1 MERDLRH
8 TALYHEIEEHF
19 RRAYSPAFGRIS
31 GAADLAPSPDG
42 QRVAFTGS
50 KWERLEGR
58 PTTRICI
65 ADRATGAVEEV
76 TAGPNG
82 DRYPQWSPDGRRLAF
97 LSDRVEKGRHQL
109 YLLESDRIG
118 EAVATPAVE
127 GTVEYIE
134 WAPDGRAILLGIAGS
149 GADLAGAQG
158 SGTTAVKKEEIP
170 AWMPEI
176 DTGVAEN
183 QWRRIWRYDVMT
195 RTSQII
201 SREGLNIW
209 EAVWAGPDRL
219 VAITSHDP
227 GEGAWYTAPL
237 TLIDVASGQ
246 EEILYESKQQLG
258 LPAASPSGRRL
269 AVVQAVCSDR
279 GVVAGDLLV
288 FDTKGAM
295 PGTPIVVDTS
305 GTDVTHLAWR
315 DENRLFFVGLRGLQ
329 SVYGEY
335 DAMTNQVREL
345 WVTDETSGLRYP
357 AAVPLGGNTGA
368 FVLTLQSYT
377 RYPEVAI
384 VQDSTPQIVT
394 RLAHEGSD
402 YLREIGGR
410 LEEVHWTAPDGLEID
425 GLLVLPTGTG
435 PHPLIVHV
443 HGGPVWSYRNSWS
456 MFYLLTPLLVS
467 RGYAV
472 LHPNPRGS
480 AGRGQDFAGLVYG
493 DMGGADT
500 QDILSGVEA
509 LVERGIA
516 DTTRVGVTGGSYG
529 GYMSSWLVTQTNR
542 FAAAVPVSP
551 VTDWVSQHYTSNIG
565 FFDQIFL
572 QDDPANAAGRYS
584 TRSPITYADRVR
596 TPTLQTAGARDRCTP
611 PTQAEE
617 FHRALL
623 EHGVTS
629 ELAIYPEE
637 GHGVGT
643 FPAIIDYCTRVVGWF
658 ERFMPA
664 R

>member
-8 TALYHEIEEHF
+8 TSLYHEIEEHF
-19 RRAYSPAFGRIS
+19 HRAYSPAFGRIS
-31 GAADLAPSPDG
+31 GIADLAPSPDG
-42 QRVAFTGS
+42 RRVAFTGS
-50 KWERLEGR
+50 KWELLEGR

-76 TAGPNG
+76 TAGPNS

-97 LSDRVEKGRHQL
+97 LSDRAEKGHHQL

-118 EAVATPAVE
+118 EAVATPTIE

-134 WAPDGRAILLGIAGS
+134 WAPDGRAILLGVAGS
-149 GADLAGAQG
+149 GAALAGAQG

-183 QWRRIWRYDVMT
+183 QWRRIWCYDMTT
-195 RTSQII
+195 RTSQVI

-209 EAVWAGPDRL
+209 EAAWAGPDQL
-219 VAITSHDP
+219 VAIASHDP

-237 TLIDVASGQ
+237 TLIDVTSGQ
-246 EEILYESKQQLG
+246 EEILYESGQQLG

-288 FDTKGAM
+288 FDTKGAT
-295 PGTPIVVDTS
+295 PGTPIVVDTL

-315 DENRLFFVGLRGLQ
+315 DENCLFFVGLRGLR

-335 DAMTNQVREL
+335 DAMTSQMREL

-357 AAVPLGGNTGA
+357 AAIPLGDNTEA
-368 FVLTLQSYT
+368 FVLALQSYT

-384 VQDSTPQIVT
+384 VQEGMPQIVT
-394 RLAHEGSD
+394 RLAHDGSN

-410 LEEVHWTAPDGLEID
+410 LEETHWTAPDGLEID
-425 GLLVLPTGTG
+425 GLLVLPMRPG

-443 HGGPVWSYRNSWS
+443 HGGPVWSYRNTWS
-456 MFYLLTPLLVS
+456 MFYHLTPLLVS

-480 AGRGQDFAGLVYG
+480 AGRGQAFARLVYG

-516 DTTRVGVTGGSYG
+516 DTTRVGVMGGSYG

-542 FAAAVPVSP
+542 FAAAVPISP

-643 FPAIIDYCTRVVGWF
+643 FPAIIDYCTRLVGWF